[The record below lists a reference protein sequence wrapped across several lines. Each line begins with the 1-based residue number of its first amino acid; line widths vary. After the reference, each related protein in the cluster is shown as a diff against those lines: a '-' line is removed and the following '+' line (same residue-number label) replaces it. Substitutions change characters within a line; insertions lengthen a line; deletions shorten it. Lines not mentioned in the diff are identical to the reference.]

1 MRGNLAEPGGPVV
14 GVVDDDL
21 SLLRA
26 LRRLLG
32 SAGFGVTTFAS
43 AEEFLVS
50 SERSA
55 VACLVL
61 DVHLGGESG
70 FDLHERLAAAGS
82 RVPVLFITARD
93 DAGTRE
99 RARRA
104 GAADYLCKPFDEAR
118 FLDAIQRALDRR

>member
-1 MRGNLAEPGGPVV
+1 MV

-21 SLLRA
+21 SLRRA

-43 AEEFLVS
+43 AEEFLGS
-50 SERSA
+50 PERGGI
-55 VACLVL
+55 ACLVL

-70 FDLHERLAAAGS
+70 LELQERLAAAGS

-118 FLDAIQRALDRR
+118 FLDAIRRALERP